1 MQVESRVIAAAL
13 VALALA
19 TPPLHAQVAQEKVD
33 LTVMQQIRDEGLNR
47 SQIDPLAQHLLDVI
61 GPRLTGSRAMKQAND
76 WTAAKMREW
85 GLTNVQVEPWGTFG
99 RGWERISYSGR
110 ILTPFVQPLDAMPV
124 AWTGS
129 TKGTVTGNAIV
140 VEVNAPEDLDKYR
153 GKLKN
158 AFVLRQVAPNPDP
171 EFNQGAI
178 VRRWDADSLLRPVTP
193 PPTQPQQQAGP
204 ANNFQR
210 IQMLNAAFDSLVISE
225 GVAAVLAPSNW
236 QYSVLRVG
244 GGSGRQLD
252 RPIPPPAL
260 VVSIEQYGQIYRN
273 VKRGVPVRI
282 ELNVQN
288 QFHTTDTKGYNTL
301 ADLPGTD
308 KADEYVML
316 GAHLDSWHA
325 GQGAT
330 DNAAGSIVMMEAM
343 RILKTIGVKPRRTI
357 RIGLWSGEEQ
367 GLLGSRFWV
376 ENHKDLWPKISAYV
390 NVDNGTGK
398 LRGIWNQSN
407 EKATSVFEQILWPF
421 RDLGVV
427 AVRHGNTGG
436 TDHLSFDRVGIPGF
450 NFIQD
455 PIEYG
460 LRTHHSNVDTYD
472 HLMIDDLKQAA
483 VVVAA
488 TVYALSMRDEM
499 VPRKPAPAAP
509 AAQPSTN

>member
-1 MQVESRVIAAAL
+1 MKAFFRVGVATLVVQTLIQSAAL
-13 VALALA
+13 G
-19 TPPLHAQVAQEKVD
+19 QIAQERVD
-33 LTVMQQIRDEGLNR
+33 LPTVQRIRDEGLQR
-47 SQIDPLAQHLLDVI
+47 SQVDALAQHLLDVI
-61 GPRLTGSRAMKQAND
+61 GPRLTGSPGMKQAND
-76 WTAAKMREW
+76 WTAAKLREW
-85 GLTNVQVEPWGTFG
+85 GLKNVVVEPWGTFG

-110 ILTPFVQPLDAMPV
+110 ILSPFIQPLDAMPV
-124 AWTGS
+124 AWTGN
-129 TKGTVTGNAIV
+129 TKGVVTGNAAIV
-140 VEVNAPEDLDKYR
+140 EIADREDMEKYR

-158 AFVLRQVAPNPDP
+158 VFVLRQAAPNPEP
-171 EFNQGAI
+171 EFNTSAI
-178 VRRWDADSLLRPVTP
+178 VRRYDADSLLQPAQP
-193 PPTQPQQQAGP
+193 PRP
-204 ANNFQR
+204 ANQQPPNTFQAM
-210 IQMLNAAFDSLVISE
+210 QSLNAALDSFYIRE

-244 GGSGRQLD
+244 GGSGRNLD

-288 QFHTTDTKGYNTL
+288 QFHTADNKAYNTL

-330 DNAAGSIVMMEAM
+330 DNAAGSIVMMEAL
-343 RILKTIGVKPRRTI
+343 RILKALDIQPRRTI
-357 RIGLWSGEEQ
+357 RIALWSGEEQ
-367 GLLGSRFWV
+367 GLLGSRAWI

-390 NVDNGTGK
+390 NIDNGTGRV
-398 LRGIWNQSN
+398 RGIWNQSN
-407 EKATSVFEQILWPF
+407 EKATPIFEQILWPF

-472 HLMIDDLKQAA
+472 HLVIDDLKQAA
-483 VVVAA
+483 VIVAA
-488 TVYALSMRDEM
+488 TVYALANRDELM
-499 VPRKPAPAAP
+499 PRKPVPPAPAT
-509 AAQPSTN
+509 SSN

>member
-1 MQVESRVIAAAL
+1 MTNNFRRASAAI
-13 VALALA
+13 VALLLA
-19 TPPLHAQVAQEKVD
+19 APAYAQVAQEQVD
-33 LTVMQQIRDEGLNR
+33 LDVVQHIRDEGLNR
-47 SQIDPLAQHLLDVI
+47 SQIETMAQHLLDVI
-61 GPRLTGSRAMKQAND
+61 GPRLTGSTGMMQANQ
-76 WTAAKMREW
+76 WTAAKMKEW
-85 GLTNVQVEPWGTFG
+85 GLQNVVVEPWGTFG
-99 RGWERISYSGR
+99 RGWERVSYSGR
-110 ILTPFVQPLDAMPV
+110 ILSPFVQPLDAMPV

-129 TKGTVTGNAIV
+129 TRGTVTGNAVIV
-140 VEVNAPEDLDKYR
+140 QVDSIADLARYR
-153 GKLKN
+153 GKLRN
-158 AFVLRQVAPNPDP
+158 AFVLRAAAPNPDP
-171 EFNQGAI
+171 EFNTNAI
-178 VRRWDADSLLRPVTP
+178 VRRFDADSLLRPVQAAP
-193 PPTQPQQQAGP
+193 APQRPQQNQQ
-204 ANNFQR
+204 NNFQR
-210 IQMLNAAFDSLVISE
+210 FQALNAAFDSMVIQE

-244 GGSGRQLD
+244 GGSGRSLD

-273 VKRGVPVRI
+273 VQRGIPVRI

-288 QFHTTDTKGYNTL
+288 RFLTEDTRAYNTL
-301 ADLPGTD
+301 ADLPGSD
-308 KADEYVML
+308 KADEFVML

-330 DNAAGSIVMMEAM
+330 DNAAGSLVMMEAM
-343 RILKTIGVKPRRTI
+343 RILKTLGVKPRRTI

-367 GLLGSRFWV
+367 GLLGSRYWV
-376 ENHKDLWPKISAYV
+376 ENHKELWPKISAYV

-407 EKATSVFEQILWPF
+407 EKATPIFEQILWPF

-436 TDHLSFDRVGIPGF
+436 TDHLSFDRYGIPGF

-483 VVVAA
+483 VVVAS
-488 TVYALSMRDEM
+488 TVYALAMRDEM
-499 VPRKPAPAAP
+499 VPRKPAPAT
-509 AAQPSTN
+509 STSSN